1 MINQKFEFQYLWINA
16 IILFIAYLIG
26 SINIAIII
34 SKSQGQD
41 IRELGSKNAGATNAL
56 RVKGK
61 KFGILVFGFDILKSY
76 LSILIV
82 FLIKFFLKD
91 KYIFP
96 LIAGL
101 GAMIGHIFPLYFKF
115 KGGKG
120 VACYFGMIFAFDI
133 MMFLIFLM
141 LFIMIILIFKMVSL
155 AATVS
160 SFIVSPLTMLPGI
173 YLSSIFSFMQQNT
186 IYPVHSIILIIAT
199 AFIIIKHIPNFIRIV
214 NKNENTLKI

>member
-1 MINQKFEFQYLWINA
+1 MWNTCFWLWYFKK
-16 IILFIAYLIG
+16 LFIYFN
-26 SINIAIII
+26 S
-34 SKSQGQD
+34 
-41 IRELGSKNAGATNAL
+41 
-56 RVKGK
+56 
-61 KFGILVFGFDILKSY
+61 
-76 LSILIV
+76 

-120 VACYFGMIFAFDI
+120 VSCYFGMIFAFDI

>member
-1 MINQKFEFQYLWINA
+1 
-16 IILFIAYLIG
+16 
-26 SINIAIII
+26 
-34 SKSQGQD
+34 
-41 IRELGSKNAGATNAL
+41 
-56 RVKGK
+56 
-61 KFGILVFGFDILKSY
+61 
-76 LSILIV
+76 
-82 FLIKFFLKD
+82 
-91 KYIFP
+91 
-96 LIAGL
+96 
-101 GAMIGHIFPLYFKF
+101 MIGHIFPLYFKF

-120 VACYFGMIFAFDI
+120 VSCYFGMIFAFDI